1 MFLSGGF
8 DLSGNIVSEK
18 SENIHTVSAAA
29 PKPVYCFFKRAADIL
44 LSLIASAVLLP
55 VFLVISLLIKAEDN
69 GPVLYAH
76 TRAGLNGKSIKVY
89 KFRSMKQGAD
99 RLEDF
104 LTSEQIE
111 EYKKEYKLS
120 HDPRISKI
128 GGFLRRT
135 SLDELPQIP
144 INILFLGNMSIV
156 GPRPVMEEETLL
168 YGDDRSLLL
177 SAKPGLTGYWAAYS
191 DKTTG
196 YASGKR
202 QEMELYY
209 VKNRSVMLDIKI
221 ILKTVETVF
230 RKAGDSQIDR

>member
-1 MFLSGGF
+1 M
-8 DLSGNIVSEK
+8 SGNIVSEK
-18 SENIHTVSAAA
+18 NEKLHSAAA
-29 PKPVYCFFKRAADIL
+29 EPKPFYCFAKRAADIL
-44 LSLIASAVLLP
+44 LSLIASVVLLP
-55 VFLVISLLIKAEDN
+55 VFLVISLMIKAED
-69 GPVLYAH
+69 GGSVLYAH
-76 TRAGLNGKSIKVY
+76 ARTGLNGKPIKVY

-104 LTSEQIE
+104 LTPEQIE

-120 HDPRISKI
+120 RDPRISRI

-156 GPRPVMEEETLL
+156 GPRPIMEEETEL
-168 YGDDRSLLL
+168 YGENRELLL

-209 VKNRSVMLDIKI
+209 VKNRSVLLDIKI

-230 RKAGDSQIDR
+230 RKAGDAQIDR